1 LNDWN
6 WANIQCSETPFE
18 ETIPEFEEI
27 KATTISVHDVE
38 QSCEVWNY
46 PIKYILFIKGYDG
59 RIVY

>member
-1 LNDWN
+1 MNDWN
-6 WANIQCSETPFE
+6 WANIQCSETP
-18 ETIPEFEEI
+18 FEEI